1 MRERPD
7 LEIVRSVPELR
18 HRVAEWRNAGEVVGR
33 APTVGALHPGHLSLV
48 ERARAYA
55 TIACASIF
63 VNPTQFGPNEDYE
76 VYPRDESGDIDK
88 LAAAGAQLVFIPHVQ
103 EMYPPGA
110 VTQVAVPGIGD
121 ILEGEFRPGF
131 FTGVAT
137 VVAKL
142 LIQVMPD
149 IAIFGEKDYQQL
161 QVIKRMVADL
171 HLPVRIEGSRTQRE
185 ADGLAM
191 SSRNVYLSADERR
204 IAPMLFQTITAVAN
218 DVAAGADAGVR
229 ASHAT
234 TQLCD
239 AGFGRVDYVTV
250 RDAASLEPWPGATSP
265 GRVLA
270 AAWLGRTRLI
280 DNVAAPSS

>member
-1 MRERPD
+1 MLERPAM
-7 LEIVRSVPELR
+7 EIIRSVPELR
-18 HRVAEWRNAGEVVGR
+18 HRVAEWRRTGEVIGLV
-33 APTVGALHPGHLSLV
+33 PTMGALHPGHLSLI

-55 TIACASIF
+55 TVACASIF
-63 VNPTQFGPNEDYE
+63 VNPTQFGPNEDYD

-88 LAAAGAQLVFIPHVQ
+88 LAAAGAQLVFIPSVQ

-110 VTQVAVPGIGD
+110 VTRLSVPGIGD
-121 ILEGEFRPGF
+121 MLEGEFRPGF
-131 FTGVAT
+131 FSGVAT

-161 QVIKRMVADL
+161 QVIRRMVADL
-171 HLPVRIEGSRTQRE
+171 HLPVRIEGSRTQRA

-218 DVAAGADAGVR
+218 DVASGADAGVR
-229 ASHAT
+229 ASQAT
-234 TQLCD
+234 EQLRE
-239 AGFGRVDYVTV
+239 AGFGRIDYVTV
-250 RDAASLEPWPGATSP
+250 RDAATLEPWPGATSP

-270 AAWLGRTRLI
+270 AVWLGRTRLI
-280 DNVAAPSS
+280 DNVAVPRL